1 VWQNPN
7 MLAERI
13 ARFIAAPDDTAFEEL
28 ALATFA
34 FQYREIAPYRSLCEA
49 LGASPDTV
57 TDWRQIPAVPTLA
70 FKTLRLCAGEP
81 LEVFRSS
88 GTGGERSVHHHP
100 FPELYRQAVDASF
113 PHFCLPHLDAP
124 PMLALVPERGQLP
137 DSSLAFMVD
146 HVLRRWGGDG
156 SGYAFGP
163 RGIDFAAA
171 RSWLSARQRG
181 GRPVLLLATSFAL
194 AQLLETLER
203 RGLRFRLPAG
213 SVLFDTG
220 GFKGKHREVARS
232 ELLEAAGDRL
242 GILPGQVV
250 REYGM
255 TELSSQ
261 CYTPNLVGGNP
272 ERFVGPPWVRVRCL
286 DPETL
291 EEAAPGEAGLL
302 AVLDLANLGSALH
315 LLTEDLGRCGEEG
328 FHLLGRASESE
339 LRGCSLTVEELTR
352 TGGPPPSSP

>member
-1 VWQNPN
+1 MWQNPD
-7 MLAERI
+7 MLVERI
-13 ARFIAAPDDTAFEEL
+13 ARFIAAPAETGFEEL
-28 ALATFA
+28 ALEAFA
-34 FQYREIAPYRSLCEA
+34 FQHREIAPYRALCEK
-49 LGASPDTV
+49 LGASPETV
-57 TDWRQIPAVPTLA
+57 TDWRRIPTVPTLA

-81 LEVFRSS
+81 REVFRSS

-113 PHFCLPHLDAP
+113 PRFCLPHLEAP
-124 PMLALVPERGQLP
+124 PMLALVPERRQLP

-146 HVLRRWGGDG
+146 HLLRRWGGAG
-156 SGYAFGP
+156 SVYAFGP
-163 RGIDFAAA
+163 RGVDFGAA

-203 RGLRFRLPAG
+203 RGLCFRLPPG

-220 GFKGKHREVARS
+220 GFKGRHREVTRS
-232 ELLEAAGDRL
+232 ELLEAAFDRL
-242 GILPGQVV
+242 GLPPGQVV

-261 CYTPNLVGGNP
+261 CYTANLVGGDP
-272 ERFVGPPWVRVRCL
+272 DRFVAPPWVRVRCL

-291 EEAAPGEAGLL
+291 EESAPGEAGLL
-302 AVLDLANLGSALH
+302 AVLDLANLGSAVH
-315 LLTEDLGRCGEEG
+315 LLTEDLGESEEG
-328 FHLLGRASESE
+328 GFRLLGRASEAE
-339 LRGCSLTVEELTR
+339 LRGCSLTVEELAGS
-352 TGGPPPSSP
+352 GGASRSTP